1 VRHVGS
7 SRGFKSLTEKIMR
20 WQRAADHCP
29 QAMLS
34 CLPNGWQ
41 CPNAGGVEPVHAL
54 HPQANEEPGR
64 SGHGPWRATSQNWR
78 ANEMGDI
85 SDLRSN
91 TQRMGS
97 GPGHLNQDFI
107 LTIKRAV
114 HLVSACL
121 PLEVRRGTPA
131 LVAACLIVVASAIAQ
146 TGATSG
152 RVEGTV
158 LVRDAQGASYV
169 PGAKITL
176 KGTISIDQEADQ
188 QGRFSFP
195 EVVPGAYTLI
205 AQFPGLEATENIA
218 VEAGR
223 AVNTELALKPSE
235 VKTSVT
241 VTATEAE
248 IKQEVTTQT
257 ISATTV
263 RDTPNQNERT
273 ESLLPMVPGVVR
285 GPDGRINM
293 KGARNTQSGALVN
306 SANVTDPATGSPGL
320 DVPIDVVASVQVVSN
335 PFDPQY
341 GKFTGAVSTVETK
354 TGNYEKLHFSIQ
366 NIMPRA
372 RVRNGSVVGVGGA
385 TPRMTVTGPLIKDR
399 LAFTQSMEYRFVR
412 TPVNSLPPNERDTT
426 LESVNSY
433 TQFDANLSAKQTATF
448 SLSVYPQK
456 LKDLGLSTFLPQPSA
471 PDYHQRGYQI
481 YTQHRY
487 MTGPDSLLT
496 SQFSYKVFDTDLTA
510 HSNDPYRLLVE
521 TTEGGFFNT
530 QTRRSSRLD
539 LQETYQFAPRHL
551 WGEHRWKMGMDYAH
565 SHYDGWQ
572 AFRPVEIDGQ
582 SGTAIENITFAAPGR
597 ANVDQ
602 NEAATFAMDQWTPS
616 LRFSVN
622 AGARMEHDTVTG
634 ETHVSP
640 RGAFRL
646 ALTGDQRT
654 ILKGGA
660 GIFYDRVPLMIASFT
675 SLPGRT
681 VSIRDEQGQAT
692 SSISYANRLARNLE
706 NPRSTAWNIA
716 LSRQISQRLIMQ
728 VSFERRNTTHDF
740 VVSPVAASDSGVLYL
755 SNRGTQSYREF
766 QISGRYLLHQHVI
779 NASYT
784 RSKAY
789 GDLNDFF
796 QFFGNTS
803 KPVIQVDGQG
813 RLNYDAPNRFLAWGE
828 FKAPWKVT
836 VMPVLDMHTGFPYS
850 VQNEYRDYIG
860 SRNSRRF
867 GRFESVDLSV
877 LRPLSI
883 PIGGKHIK
891 ARAGF
896 SVFNLFNHA
905 NYREVQTIQE
915 SPRFGQFFNNS
926 WREYRGKFVVEF

>member
-1 VRHVGS
+1 LGAF
-7 SRGFKSLTEKIMR
+7 GKWALECNFAKLAGQEM
-20 WQRAADHCP
+20 AD
-29 QAMLS
+29 S
-34 CLPNGWQ
+34 
-41 CPNAGGVEPVHAL
+41 
-54 HPQANEEPGR
+54 
-64 SGHGPWRATSQNWR
+64 
-78 ANEMGDI
+78 

-91 TQRMGS
+91 TQRTAFR
-97 GPGHLNQDFI
+97 PGHLSQNIISTLKQP
-107 LTIKRAV
+107 V

-121 PLEVRRGTPA
+121 RLGVTQGTVA
-131 LVAACLIVVASAIAQ
+131 LIAACVIAITPAIAQ
-146 TGATSG
+146 SRTTTGQ
-152 RVEGTV
+152 VDGTV
-158 LVRDAQGASYV
+158 FVRDFEGPSYV

-176 KGTISIDQEADQ
+176 SGAVSLHEEADQ

-195 EVVPGAYTLI
+195 EVAPGAYTLM
-205 AQFPGLEATENIA
+205 AQFPGLEATENIT
-218 VEAGR
+218 VEAGKV
-223 AVNTELALKPSE
+223 VNEELTLKPSE

-241 VTATEAE
+241 VTATQAE
-248 IKQEVTTQT
+248 VKQEVATQT

-263 RDTPNQNERT
+263 RDAPNQDERT
-273 ESLLPMVPGVVR
+273 ENLLPMVPGVVR

-354 TGNYEKLHFSIQ
+354 TSDYEKLHFSIQ

-385 TPRMTVTGPLIKDR
+385 TPRMTITGPLIKDR
-399 LAFTQSMEYRFVR
+399 LAFTQSMEYRFIR
-412 TPVNSLPPNERDTT
+412 TPVNSLPPYERDTT

-433 TQFDANLSAKQTATF
+433 TQFDASLSPKQTATF

-456 LKDLGLSTFLPQPSA
+456 LKDLGLNTFLPQPSA
-471 PDYHQRGYQI
+471 PDYHQRGYQV

-496 SQFSYKVFDTDLTA
+496 SQFSYKVFDTDLTE
-510 HSNDPYRLLVE
+510 HNNDPYRLLVE

-539 LQETYQFAPRHL
+539 LQETYQFGPRHL
-551 WGEHRWKMGMDYAH
+551 WGEHRWKVGMDYAH

-572 AFRPVEIDGQ
+572 AFRPVEIDGE
-582 SGTAIENITFAAPGR
+582 SGTAIENMSFTAPGR
-597 ANVDQ
+597 ANVNQ
-602 NEAATFAMDQWTPS
+602 NEAATFAMDQWAPS

-622 AGARMEHDTVTG
+622 AGARMDHDTVTG

-646 ALTGDQRT
+646 ALTRDQRT

-660 GIFYDRVPLMIASFT
+660 GVFYDRVPLMIASFT

-681 VSIRDEQGQAT
+681 VSMLDQQGQAM
-692 SSISYANRLARNLE
+692 SSISYINRLAGNLE
-706 NPRSTAWNIA
+706 NPRSTAWNVA
-716 LSRQISQRLIMQ
+716 LSRHISQSLIMQ

-740 VVSPVAASDSGVLYL
+740 VVSPASVGDSGVLYL

-796 QFFGNTS
+796 QFFGNTP
-803 KPVIQVDGQG
+803 KAVIQTDGQG

-828 FKAPWKVT
+828 FKGPWKLT

-850 VQNEYRDYIG
+850 VQNEYRDYVG
-860 SRNSRRF
+860 PRNSRRF
-867 GRFESVDLSV
+867 GRFESMDLSV

-883 PIGGKHIK
+883 PMGGKHIK

-896 SVFNLFNHA
+896 SVFNVFNHA

-915 SPRFGQFFNNS
+915 SPRFGQFFNNA